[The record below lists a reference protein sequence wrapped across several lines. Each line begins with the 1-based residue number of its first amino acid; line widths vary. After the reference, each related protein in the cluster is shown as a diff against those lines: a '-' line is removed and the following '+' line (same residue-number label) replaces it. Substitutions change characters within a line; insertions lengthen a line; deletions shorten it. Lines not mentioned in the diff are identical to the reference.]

1 MNKEHFLIELKLHL
15 RQLSLV
21 DQQAILAKYDDLFTE
36 KMAQGLTDYQIAKEL
51 DSPKEIACAI
61 LKEFNLEFKEP
72 PNHNN
77 DWVEISSNNSQKS
90 RSNSH
95 PYYSENMIQK
105 APSSGFIR
113 FFQIAGIFFLNIFF
127 MFWLIFCW
135 GLSLFI
141 GWLLSLSFVIS
152 PALGIYSL
160 MTLTPSYGSFQFF
173 MSLLLCGIGLVGLII
188 MIPFSKLSFNLLKTY
203 SKWNFQVLK
212 GDRAL

>member
-21 DQQAILAKYDDLFTE
+21 DQQAILAKYDDLFSE
-36 KMAQGLTDYQIAKEL
+36 KMAQGLTEYQITKEL

-61 LKEFNLEFKEP
+61 LKEFNLEFKETP
-72 PNHNN
+72 HHSN
-77 DWVEISSNNSQKS
+77 DWVEISTTHQD
-90 RSNSH
+90 RATYNSH
-95 PYYSENMIQK
+95 PYFGENSVQK

-113 FFQIAGIFFLNIFF
+113 FFQITGIIFLNIFF
-127 MFWLIFCW
+127 MLWLIFCW

-141 GWLLSLSFVIS
+141 GWLISLSFVIS
-152 PALGIYSL
+152 PALGVYSL
-160 MTLTPSYGSFQFF
+160 LTLTPSYGSFQFF
-173 MSLLLCGIGLVGLII
+173 MSLLLCGIGLIGLLI